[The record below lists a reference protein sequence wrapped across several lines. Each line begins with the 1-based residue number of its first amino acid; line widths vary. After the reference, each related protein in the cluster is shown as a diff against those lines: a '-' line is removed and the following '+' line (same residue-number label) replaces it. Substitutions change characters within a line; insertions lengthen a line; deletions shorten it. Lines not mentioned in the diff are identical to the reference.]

1 MGCSMKLNKNV
12 ETEILNLI
20 KSAYTV
26 DSILLRLSKKYPEL
40 KKSDILIVA
49 RKNGYHNFGK
59 KDLTT
64 TKGKIKDAGD
74 NISAALTYEPMMKKI
89 KNTLIGLTVA
99 IILLLVSL
107 YLMFGLKTFLISL
120 GVVIGILVLLIGI
133 IYFGY
138 VKGNKNL
145 RNQVKKYITDKKR

>member
-1 MGCSMKLNKNV
+1 MGCSMKLNKSV

-26 DSILLRLSKKYPEL
+26 DSILLRLGKKYPEL

-74 NISAALTYEPMMKKI
+74 NISVALTYEPMMKKI
-89 KNTLIGLTVA
+89 KTTLIGLTIAVV
-99 IILLLVSL
+99 LLLVSL

-120 GVVIGILVLLIGI
+120 GVVVGILVILIGI

-145 RNQVKKYITDKKR
+145 RNQVKKYVIDKKR

>member
-1 MGCSMKLNKNV
+1 MQRIS
-12 ETEILNLI
+12 
-20 KSAYTV
+20 
-26 DSILLRLSKKYPEL
+26 P
-40 KKSDILIVA
+40 IV
-49 RKNGYHNFGK
+49 
-59 KDLTT
+59 
-64 TKGKIKDAGD
+64 
-74 NISAALTYEPMMKKI
+74 
-89 KNTLIGLTVA
+89 
-99 IILLLVSL
+99 LLLVSL